1 MERINSFMKYLID
14 FENVASSGLNGL
26 EKLTGEDEV
35 IIFYSENRSTITIS
49 AHRKLENSEVKKDYL
64 QIKTGGKNALDFQLV
79 SWLGYLIAQSDAKK
93 ERFCIVSNDSGFD
106 AVVDFWKKRDVNV
119 MRSSDL
125 NGVQVVKVTE
135 RIKELLPQYKEEAG
149 HIQNV
154 INRYKTKQGINNA
167 LVKLYGSEK
176 AGTIYK
182 SIKPLLTGKKGK

>member
-1 MERINSFMKYLID
+1 MKYLID